1 MVKKKKN
8 IKSKNKSNLSKIA
21 SFTAQSL
28 SSAYS
33 SYKKNQ
39 ELKKIQEIKL
49 RKLEENNN
57 LIKAARNLYPLIR
70 KIKNKGYKKIA
81 VEKIPNIGIGQT
93 INDRLERASKY

>member
-8 IKSKNKSNLSKIA
+8 SKSKSKSGLAKIA
-21 SFTAQSL
+21 SFTAESL

-39 ELKKIQEIKL
+39 EQKKIQEIKL

-57 LIKAARNLYPLIR
+57 LIKEKKRVKSKR
-70 KIKNKGYKKIA
+70 RSIK
-81 VEKIPNIGIGQT
+81 
-93 INDRLERASKY
+93 ERFR